1 MIKKYNL
8 SVHQLVD
15 FVLRKGDL
23 DDRYFN
29 NVTMAEGVAIHQ
41 YYQAKQNEN
50 YEAEVSLKTTITI
63 KDYIIDLEGRCDGI
77 IKKND
82 GVVIDEIKSYVGELD
97 TFFKNNGDWHLG
109 QAICY
114 AYIYSKQFN
123 LKNIEIYLT
132 YISQDTKKENIFKY
146 SFTYPELEEKVFS
159 YIFDYLGFL
168 NVLDDLK
175 EKKNKFLEN
184 LSFPFNDKRKG
195 QDEFINF
202 AKKTVLNVE
211 NNFAVAPTGIGK
223 TMASIYGTLLGCKDK
238 NIDKIFYLT
247 PKNSGFKNAVDAI
260 KILNSKY
267 EGLKAITIS
276 SKERMCL
283 STDRKC
289 NPDNCPFARKYYEK
303 LNKLII
309 EILINNSII
318 DEHKLIEYAFKY
330 DICPFEFS
338 LDLSLYIDVIICDYN
353 YVFHPI
359 AHLKRFFENPDKN
372 YKMFLLVDEAHNL
385 VSRSRDMYS
394 QVLGYKN
401 FLEVKKEL
409 SKLKNVDIRN
419 AIKNLTKYFNLFK
432 KLDFSDIDGKE
443 HDDLVLQTLD
453 VNFINALKTAHDK
466 YKEYLNNHPLYS
478 NQLSN
483 QFFIDIFKFLK
494 IYELIDENFKI
505 YIHRDLAKEN
515 FEINIFCLDA
525 SNFLLDTFY
534 KVQGSLFFS
543 ATLTPIEYY
552 KKLILQEKKSD
563 VLLLHSPFKKE
574 NLNVMINTSLS
585 LFYKDREK
593 SIFDVINLI
602 QGFVSKKIGNYLI
615 FVPSFE
621 YLFQFKKIFKSND
634 ANFIYQR
641 KEMNNKE
648 KEDFLSNFV
657 ISPKKTTIGVAVLGG
672 SFSEGIDLVDD
683 RLIGVVVIGVGLP
696 SLNFRN
702 NLLLEYF
709 NSINLNG
716 YDYAYLYVGMNHV
729 LQAVGRLIRTETDR
743 GSILLIDKRYAYKK
757 YKTLFPSTF
766 DDYKNIKDVEE
777 IKNNLVQFYKN

>member
-1 MIKKYNL
+1 
-8 SVHQLVD
+8 
-15 FVLRKGDL
+15 
-23 DDRYFN
+23 
-29 NVTMAEGVAIHQ
+29 
-41 YYQAKQNEN
+41 
-50 YEAEVSLKTTITI
+50 
-63 KDYIIDLEGRCDGI
+63 
-77 IKKND
+77 
-82 GVVIDEIKSYVGELD
+82 
-97 TFFKNNGDWHLG
+97 
-109 QAICY
+109 
-114 AYIYSKQFN
+114 
-123 LKNIEIYLT
+123 
-132 YISQDTKKENIFKY
+132 
-146 SFTYPELEEKVFS
+146 
-159 YIFDYLGFL
+159 
-168 NVLDDLK
+168 
-175 EKKNKFLEN
+175 
-184 LSFPFNDKRKG
+184 
-195 QDEFINF
+195 
-202 AKKTVLNVE
+202 
-211 NNFAVAPTGIGK
+211 
-223 TMASIYGTLLGCKDK
+223 
-238 NIDKIFYLT
+238 
-247 PKNSGFKNAVDAI
+247 
-260 KILNSKY
+260 
-267 EGLKAITIS
+267 
-276 SKERMCL
+276 
-283 STDRKC
+283 
-289 NPDNCPFARKYYEK
+289 
-303 LNKLII
+303 
-309 EILINNSII
+309 
-318 DEHKLIEYAFKY
+318 
-330 DICPFEFS
+330 
-338 LDLSLYIDVIICDYN
+338 
-353 YVFHPI
+353 
-359 AHLKRFFENPDKN
+359 
-372 YKMFLLVDEAHNL
+372 MFLLVDEAHNL

-478 NQLSN
+478 NQLCN
-483 QFFIDIFKFLK
+483 QFFIDVFKFLK

-505 YIHRDLAKEN
+505 YIHRDLVKEN

-563 VLLLHSPFKKE
+563 VLLLDSPFKKE

-602 QGFVSKKIGNYLI
+602 QGFVSEKIGNYLI

-621 YLFQFKKIFKSND
+621 YLFQVKKIFKNND

-766 DDYKNIKDVEE
+766 EDYKNIKDVEE